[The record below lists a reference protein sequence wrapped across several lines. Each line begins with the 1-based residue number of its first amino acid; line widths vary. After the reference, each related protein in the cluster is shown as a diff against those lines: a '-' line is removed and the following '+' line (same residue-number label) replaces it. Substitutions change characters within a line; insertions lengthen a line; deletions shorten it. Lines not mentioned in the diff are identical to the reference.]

1 MNLEV
6 KVDGVQQDPLLV
18 AQSSE
23 GVILTPAAKA
33 QLAQLSQSVRAQ
45 LGVAQ
50 TLAHAQVL
58 GE

>member
-1 MNLEV
+1 V
-6 KVDGVQQDPLLV
+6 
-18 AQSSE
+18 
-23 GVILTPAAKA
+23 
-33 QLAQLSQSVRAQ
+33 QLSQSARAQ

>member
-1 MNLEV
+1 M
-6 KVDGVQQDPLLV
+6 

-23 GVILTPAAKA
+23 AVVLTPAAKA
-33 QLAQLSQSVRAQ
+33 RLVELSASVRSQ

>member
-1 MNLEV
+1 MM
-6 KVDGVQQDPLLV
+6 

-23 GVILTPAAKA
+23 AIVLTPAAKA